1 KSVDNQMS
9 ALRPFVCPSILNAD
23 LANLATACKSLL
35 SAGADWLHLDV
46 MDGHFVPNLTFGH
59 PMVESL
65 RANLGPSPFLDVH
78 LMVSKPDQWAEPMA
92 AAGASQFTFH
102 YEAVPEAEILP
113 LITKIRGL
121 GMKAG
126 LAIKPG
132 TGVEALLKYASHID
146 LALVMTVEPGFGGQK
161 FMEGMMEKVRALRSA
176 HPSLNIQVD
185 GGVTPANV
193 EISASA
199 GANAIVSGTGIIKAA
214 DQAEA
219 MRVISEAVKK
229 HC

>member
-1 KSVDNQMS
+1 QMP
-9 ALRPFVCPSILNAD
+9 ALRPYVCPSILNAD
-23 LANLATACKSLL
+23 LANLAGACKGLL
-35 SAGADWLHLDV
+35 AAGADWLHLDV

-65 RANLGPSPFLDVH
+65 RANLGKEPFLDVH
-78 LMVSKPDQWAEPMA
+78 LMVSHPAQWAEPMA
-92 AAGASQFTFH
+92 SAGASQFTFH
-102 YEAVPEAEILP
+102 YEAIPEGDILP
-113 LITKIRGL
+113 LIKRIREL

-132 TGVEALLKYASHID
+132 TGVEALLKYAPEID

-161 FMEGMMEKVRALRSA
+161 FMEGMMEKVRAIRAA
-176 HPSLNIQVD
+176 HPTLNIQVD

-214 DQAEA
+214 DQKEA
-219 MRVISEAVKK
+219 MRVISAAVQA